1 MLLVWMIF
9 PNIEV
14 DTVDGKCV
22 IVVEI
27 YPGASRPYYIKSLG
41 KCVAIKKRMIEAA
54 RTNSEEAKGESCME
68 FEKFEE
74 IYQVLEA
81 QKEKDE
87 TATELYADVKEF
99 AYKYATMR
107 YQFSKMSREEKAEND
122 SYRTS
127 QHNRFMDS
135 VRIYLRYLQNNGVS
149 VPDISK
155 LEADRKIFGNFAC
168 YYIFRIECEQA

>member
-1 MLLVWMIF
+1 
-9 PNIEV
+9 
-14 DTVDGKCV
+14 
-22 IVVEI
+22 
-27 YPGASRPYYIKSLG
+27 
-41 KCVAIKKRMIEAA
+41 
-54 RTNSEEAKGESCME
+54 ME

-74 IYQVLEA
+74 VYQVLEA

-87 TATELYADVKEF
+87 TAAELYADVKEF

-107 YQFSKMSREEKAEND
+107 YRFSEMSRD

-135 VRIYLRYLQNNGVS
+135 VRIYFRYLQNNGVN

>member
-1 MLLVWMIF
+1 M
-9 PNIEV
+9 
-14 DTVDGKCV
+14 TSCV
-22 IVVEI
+22 GTFI
-27 YPGASRPYYIKSLG
+27 IKYR
-41 KCVAIKKRMIEAA
+41 IKVRE
-54 RTNSEEAKGESCME
+54 SERRKQHGIL
-68 FEKFEE
+68 EKFEE
-74 IYQVLEA
+74 VYQVLEA

-87 TATELYADVKEF
+87 TAAELYADVKEF

-107 YQFSKMSREEKAEND
+107 YRFSEMSREEKAEND

-135 VRIYLRYLQNNGVS
+135 VRIYFRYLQNNGVN